1 MRSRSVN
8 DVCEASRVAVDWR
21 RHLRDAHGVLAL
33 GVQTW
38 STDVA
43 AVERF
48 WRVADDLGYARITYG
63 DGLWDFTHDGWTM
76 LGALALATRRARI
89 GPAVTYAFDPAAHH
103 PSWLAKRAVTVD
115 HLSRGRLDLRLGV
128 GAGDAAT
135 RAAWERHGIRYPD
148 GRTRV
153 AALEAAV
160 EILDRLLRGEIVSA
174 RGPFGS
180 LRDACLEPRPIQQP
194 RPPLWIAAMRP
205 KALALTAHR
214 ADGWEASYVSPA
226 AFATLSARLDAL
238 LARAGRPPHTVRRSV
253 EVDVIVGG
261 SPAEREPWIRRFV
274 AERDGE
280 AALLN
285 TALVGDAEAVADQ
298 ILAYAMAGA
307 TDLML
312 GFVDFPATTM
322 LERIARAVVP
332 RLARS
337 VGTAAGVR
345 SDPPPDR

>member
-1 MRSRSVN
+1 VI
-8 DVCEASRVAVDWR
+8 
-21 RHLRDAHGVLAL
+21 AL

-48 WRVADDLGYARITYG
+48 WRVADELGYARITYG
-63 DGLWDFTHDGWTM
+63 DGLWGFTHDGWTM
-76 LGALALATRRARI
+76 LGALALATRHARI

-115 HLSRGRLDLRLGV
+115 HLSRGRLDLRLAV
-128 GAGDAAT
+128 GAGNAET

-148 GRTRV
+148 GRARV

-160 EILDRLLRGEIVSA
+160 DVLDRLLRGETVSTS
-174 RGPFGS
+174 GP

-205 KALALTAHR
+205 RALSLTARR
-214 ADGWEASYVSPA
+214 ADGWEASYVTPET
-226 AFATLSARLDAL
+226 FATLGARLDTL
-238 LARAGRPPHTVRRSV
+238 LAIEGRARRAVRRSV
-253 EVDVIVGG
+253 EVDVIVAA
-261 SPAEREPWIRRFV
+261 SPAEREVWIQRFA
-274 AERDGE
+274 AERGGDT
-280 AALLN
+280 AALLE
-285 TALVGDAEAVADQ
+285 TALVGDPAAVAAR
-298 ILAYAMAGA
+298 ILTYAEAGA

-322 LERIARAVVP
+322 LERIAREVVP
-332 RLARS
+332 RLTRA
-337 VGTAAGVR
+337 VGSLPSLRA
-345 SDPPPDR
+345 DPAPDR